1 MTTPAGD
8 VKEIF
13 GKALELA
20 PAERAAYLE
29 QACGGNAELLAE
41 VQGLLKALDAAGPF
55 LNRPGKPAGEQT
67 TDHVGETPGTIIAGR
82 YKLLEELGA
91 GGMGAV
97 WVAEQVQPV
106 RRKVAIKLIKPG
118 MDTRQVLSRFE
129 AERQALALMDHPNIA
144 KVLDGGRTE
153 QGRPFF
159 VMEYVKGVPI
169 TRYADDARLTVRER
183 LELFIPVCQAVQHAH
198 QKGVIHRDLKPSNIL
213 ICLYDGKPVPKV
225 IDFGLAKALHQP
237 LTEHTLYTAH
247 GMMLGTPL
255 YMSPEQAEFNNLD
268 VDTRTDVYSLGVL
281 LYELLTGTTPLEK
294 QHFKESAW
302 QEIIRLIK
310 EVDPPRPS
318 NRLSGSGSLPSV
330 AAQRRAEP
338 LKLSKLVRGEL
349 DWIVMKALEKDRSR
363 RYETANGLARD
374 IERYLHDEAVEAC
387 PPSAAYRL
395 RKLARK
401 YRTPLRA
408 AAVCVMLLIAGVAA
422 STWQAIRATRA
433 EAAALAE
440 RDEKE
445 QARQAEAREREQTE
459 IARNRAV
466 RAEAEAKGERD
477 KAIAER
483 QRADEQ
489 AAIALAVN
497 DFLQKD
503 LLGQADVGNQPGGG
517 QARDPD
523 VKVRT
528 LLDRAAQT
536 IKGKF
541 EDQPLTEAAVRF
553 TLGGTFRGL
562 GEFTKARQQLEQ
574 SIKLR
579 ATHLGVDHLDT
590 LASKAELGLVYVFM
604 ADNDESAKNSAEPLL
619 QEVLNA
625 YLAKLGSA
633 HRDTQSVKLVMA
645 WLRRRQNKR
654 DEAEALLHEVLQAQS
669 NFKPDDPLVLD
680 TKRSLAALHMDRG
693 DYDRAERI
701 IQEMIGTAAASLGND
716 HPMVIVGKT
725 DLAYLYGPHQRKYAQ
740 AEAIYREM
748 LQSKAFPGG
757 VQSETKRAL
766 AGLYGAQKR
775 YDLAEP
781 LWRELTA
788 ADQQRDGGESQAYI
802 SDVEGLCGTLVLQRK
817 YAEAEPLLRKLV
829 DIQARREPDQWT
841 FETRGLLGA
850 VLLAEKRYAEAE
862 PLLVQCYEG
871 MKQRQTELA
880 ADNLAEDTGIR
891 FQTHTLENL
900 IQLYAAWGN
909 PKQAA
914 RWREER
920 EQSVRGYVRRWLVLT
935 EPIPYHESDG
945 TKAVDATQVAG
956 EAGLRPRPGDEFEA
970 GGRRLGWKEY
980 STPERFVDFTAIY
993 GMPNHRRVAYAVC
1006 YVISSAERT
1015 GLGLRVGSDDQAKV
1029 YLNGRE
1035 VHRVAKTRPLRLDE
1049 DDVQGIT
1056 LRNGTNVLV
1065 LKVVN
1070 ESFDWAGSIRFVEK
1084 DGKPAE
1090 GLEFRLTQ

>member
-13 GKALELA
+13 GKALELSL
-20 PAERAAYLE
+20 PADRAAYLE
-29 QACGGNAELLAE
+29 QACGGNADLLAE

-55 LNRPGKPAGEQT
+55 LNRPDKGGPEQT
-67 TDHVGETPGTIIAGR
+67 TDHVGEAPGTIIGGR

-97 WVAEQVQPV
+97 WVAEQMQPV

-294 QHFKESAW
+294 HRFKESAW

-318 NRLSGSGSLPSV
+318 TRLSGSGSLPSV

-338 LKLSKLVRGEL
+338 LKLSKLLRGEL

-395 RKLARK
+395 RKLARR

-408 AAVCVMLLIAGVAA
+408 AAACVLLLLAGVAA

-433 EAAALAE
+433 EASALAE

-445 QARQAEAREREQTE
+445 QARSAEAQERT
-459 IARNRAV
+459 RAV
-466 RAEAEAKGERD
+466 KAEADAKGDRD
-477 KAIAER
+477 KAIAEKR
-483 QRADEQ
+483 RADEQ

-503 LLGQADVGNQPGGG
+503 LLGQADVENQPGGG

-523 VKVRT
+523 VRVRT

-541 EDQPLTEAAVRF
+541 EDQPLTEAAIRF
-553 TLGGTFRGL
+553 TLGSTFWKL
-562 GEFTKARQQLEQ
+562 GEFAKARQHLER
-574 SIKLR
+574 SIQLR
-579 ATHLGVDHLDT
+579 ATLLGVDHLDT
-590 LASKAELGLVYVFM
+590 LASKAELGLVYVILSE
-604 ADNDESAKNSAEPLL
+604 NDGSVINLAESLL
-619 QEVLNA
+619 KQVLKA
-625 YLAKLGSA
+625 YTARLGPA

-645 WLRRRQNKR
+645 WLRKIQIRR
-654 DEAEALLHEVLQAQS
+654 DDAEALLREVLQAQS
-669 NFKPDDPLVLD
+669 TFKADDALVLEA
-680 TKRSLAALHMDRG
+680 KRALGGLYLERG
-693 DYDRAERI
+693 DYDRAEQI
-701 IQEMIGTAAASLGND
+701 MKEVIETAAASLGSD
-716 HPMVIVGKT
+716 HPVVLLGKT
-725 DLAYLYGPHQRKYAQ
+725 HLASVYGEHQRKYAQ
-740 AEAIYREM
+740 AEAIYHEV
-748 LQSKAFPGG
+748 LQNKALPGA
-757 VQSETKRAL
+757 VLLQAKRAL
-766 AGLYGAQKR
+766 AVLYLLQKR
-775 YDLAEP
+775 YDRAEP
-781 LWRELTA
+781 LQREITVA
-788 ADQQRDGGESQAYI
+788 VEQRDGAESAPYAYDLA
-802 SDVEGLCGTLVLQRK
+802 SLCGTLVEQGK
-817 YAEAEPLLRKLV
+817 YAEAEPLLRQCLAIQVRKEPGRWRTFQQCGKLG
-829 DIQARREPDQWT
+829 E
-841 FETRGLLGA
+841 
-850 VLLAEKRYAEAE
+850 VLLAQRKYAEAE

-871 MKQRQTELA
+871 MKQRQTEVW
-880 ADNLAEDTGIR
+880 AETLSENTGIR
-891 FQTHTLENL
+891 FQRLTLEYL
-900 IQLYAAWGN
+900 IRLYAAWGK
-909 PKQAA
+909 PEQAA
-914 RWREER
+914 RWRDER
-920 EQSVRGYVRRWLVLT
+920 EKSFHGYVRKWLVLN
-935 EPIPYHESDG
+935 EPIVYHESDG
-945 TKAVDATQVAG
+945 TKALDAAQVAG
-956 EAGLRPRPGDEFEA
+956 EAELRPRPADEVEA
-970 GGRRLGWKEY
+970 AGRRLRWKEY
-980 STPERFVDFTAIY
+980 STPDRFVDFTAIY

-1006 YVISSAERT
+1006 YVVSSAQRT
-1015 GLGLRVGSDDQAKV
+1015 ALRLRVGSDDQAKV
-1029 YLNGRE
+1029 YLNGRQ
-1035 VHRVAKTRPLRLDE
+1035 VHRIAKTRPLRLDE
-1049 DDVQGIT
+1049 DDVNGIT
-1056 LRNGTNVLV
+1056 LRKATNVLV

-1070 ESFDWAGSIRFVEK
+1070 ETYDWAGSVRFVDKE
-1084 DGKPAE
+1084 GKPAE
-1090 GLEFRLTQ
+1090 GIEFRLTP